1 MTNSLKD
8 YEEIFERL
16 SLTELDVQEGD
27 FKLKLKR
34 EINSPQSPAP
44 VPISVQTP
52 LPSKEPEQ
60 ATSNKVI
67 TGVEV
72 KAPLLGVFYGAV
84 GDKKAI
90 EVGDKV
96 SKGDVLCTLE
106 AMKMMNE
113 VKAPVDGTVTEVHAG
128 EGDLVE
134 FDQVLFVIE

>member
-8 YEEIFERL
+8 YEEIFQRL

-34 EINSPQSPAP
+34 EMAPSQSSAP
-44 VPISVQTP
+44 VPVLMPTP
-52 LPSKEPEQ
+52 QPSKEPEQ
-60 ATSNKVI
+60 AHVCK
-67 TGVEV
+67 V
-72 KAPLLGVFYGAV
+72 KAPLLGVFYGSV

-90 EVGDKV
+90 AVGDKV

-113 VKAPVDGTVTEVHAG
+113 VKAPADGTVVEVNAK